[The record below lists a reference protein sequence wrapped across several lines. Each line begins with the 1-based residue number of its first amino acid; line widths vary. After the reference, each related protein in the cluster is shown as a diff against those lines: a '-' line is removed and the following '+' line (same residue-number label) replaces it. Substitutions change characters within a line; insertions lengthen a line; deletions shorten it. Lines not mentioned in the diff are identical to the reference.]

1 MRRGWLQT
9 LGYAP
14 GWYRAGLRPSMAG
27 LFEKTASD
35 EYDRRGADARLV
47 ELVRSLRIAIS
58 IGL

>member
-1 MRRGWLQT
+1 
-9 LGYAP
+9 
-14 GWYRAGLRPSMAG
+14 MAG